1 MTAWPLKRI
10 SDCILSEDEVA
21 DDASPELA
29 RIRRAMRK
37 ENESIREKLQSMIR
51 SQSESK
57 YLQDTIV
64 TQRNGR
70 FVVPVKAEYK
80 GSVPGIVHEKSASGA
95 TLFVEPACVVESN
108 NRIRELEGEEA
119 REVSRILAELTSML
133 YPYQK
138 ELREDIEILTELDV
152 LFAKAALGL
161 EMKAVPVTFT
171 EKGTLELS
179 EGRHPLIDPKKWS
192 LFPCI

>member
-1 MTAWPLKRI
+1 MLSSFASGRTACFSGPGTVEKITSPALSLI
-10 SDCILSEDEVA
+10 HIL
-21 DDASPELA
+21 
-29 RIRRAMRK
+29 
-37 ENESIREKLQSMIR
+37 
-51 SQSESK
+51 
-57 YLQDTIV
+57 
-64 TQRNGR
+64 
-70 FVVPVKAEYK
+70 VPVKAEYK

-138 ELREDIEILTELDV
+138 ELRKDIEILTELDV

-179 EGRHPLIDPKKWS
+179 EGRHPLIDPKKVVPVS
-192 LFPCI
+192 LHMKNGCLLYTSRCV